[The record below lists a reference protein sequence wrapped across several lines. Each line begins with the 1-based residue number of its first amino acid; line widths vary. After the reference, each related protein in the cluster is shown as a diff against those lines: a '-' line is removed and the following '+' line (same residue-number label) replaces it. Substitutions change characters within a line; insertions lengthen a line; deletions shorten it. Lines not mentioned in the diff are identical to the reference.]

1 MSSHVNGTNGNTN
14 GATNGATKVVRD
26 RFGDSRSA
34 SVGTRPMPPTFASPE
49 DEREYLKFRLAQ
61 AFRIFGKLGYDQGVA
76 GHITVRDTVRPDCFW
91 VNPFGKH
98 FSLVQPSDLLLVDHL
113 GKVQIEESGPNT
125 LLNKAAFMIH
135 SAVHAARPDVNCAA
149 HSHSIYGRAFATLG
163 KELDIITQDACAFYN
178 DHAVYAQYGGIVG
191 DEQEGARIA
200 ETLGSK
206 KAAILQ
212 NHGLLV
218 ATECIEATVHFYI
231 SLEKSC
237 QVQLAADA
245 AVAGTGHKTIKI
257 SPEDAA
263 NVHSIIGNMYGG
275 WFSGQTQFQLLEAEE
290 GVAFDFTLGK
300 PTNMK
305 L

>member
-1 MSSHVNGTNGNTN
+1 MSTHTNGTNGTTN
-14 GATNGATKVVRD
+14 GTANGARD
-26 RFGDSRSA
+26 RFGASRLA
-34 SVGTRPMPPTFASPE
+34 SVGARPMPPIFASPE
-49 DEREYLKFRLAQ
+49 EEREFLKFRLAQ
-61 AFRIFGKLGYDQGVA
+61 AFRIFGKLGYDEGIA

-98 FSLVQPSDLLLVDHL
+98 FSLVQPSDLLVDHH

-149 HSHSIYGRAFATLG
+149 HAHSIYGRAFATLG

-178 DHAVYAQYGGIVG
+178 DQAVYAQYGGIVG
-191 DEQEGARIA
+191 DEEEGKRIA
-200 ETLGSK
+200 EALGHK
-206 KAAILQ
+206 KAAFLQ

-218 ATECIEATVHFYI
+218 ATDCIEATVHFYI

-245 AVAGTGHKTIKI
+245 AVAGTGRKTIKI

-263 NVHSIIGNMYGG
+263 NVYSIIGNMYGG

-290 GVAFDFTLGK
+290 GVAFDLALGK
-300 PTNMK
+300 PVSVKK